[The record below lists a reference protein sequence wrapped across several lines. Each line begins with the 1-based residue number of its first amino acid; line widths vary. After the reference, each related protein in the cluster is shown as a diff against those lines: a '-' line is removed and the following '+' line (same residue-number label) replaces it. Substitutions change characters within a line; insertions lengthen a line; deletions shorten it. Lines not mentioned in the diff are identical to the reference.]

1 MKKSILIVGSGAR
14 EYALGRK
21 FREDARVGDIYFCP
35 GNGGT
40 QSIGI
45 NVPYLDHAQL
55 VDFALDKKV
64 DLVVIG
70 PENPLVEGLSDAL
83 AHAQIK
89 VFGPSQQASLL
100 ESSKSFTKELA
111 QAYGIPTAPYVLA
124 SSYQQA
130 CAQLGT
136 YPIVI
141 KADGLCQGKGVII
154 AQDEKQALQALEHL
168 FTDKQ
173 QEKVLLEQFL
183 PGFELSICALAHHQN
198 YLLLPPSQSYK
209 QLSGDG
215 PNTGG
220 MGAFAPSSLCNH
232 ALQHQIATQIIEP
245 ILKAMVEQNKPFIG
259 VLYAGV
265 MVVQTP
271 EGLQPYLLECNVR
284 FGDPECGV
292 LLPLLKTP
300 LLDLCLATLE
310 DKLLD
315 LQLELHPQH
324 CLGVVLASKD
334 YPYKISGGQ
343 SVYIDPIDEKK
354 GHVDLGGIAQEN
366 GVFMVS
372 GGRVGVCIGMGKS
385 LHEAREHAY
394 ELVGKVQFEG
404 MQFREDIGH

>member
-1 MKKSILIVGSGAR
+1 M
-14 EYALGRK
+14 
-21 FREDARVGDIYFCP
+21 
-35 GNGGT
+35 
-40 QSIGI
+40 
-45 NVPYLDHAQL
+45 NVPYHDHAQL
-55 VDFALDKKV
+55 VACAMDKKV

-70 PENPLVEGLSDAL
+70 PEAPLVEGLSDAL
-83 AHAQIK
+83 ASAHIK

-111 QAYGIPTAPYVLA
+111 QNYGIPTAPYVLA
-124 SSYQQA
+124 SSYDQA
-130 CAQLGT
+130 RAQLAQSD
-136 YPIVI
+136 YPLVI

-154 AQDEKQALQALEHL
+154 AQDEQQALQALEHL
-168 FTDKQ
+168 FKDKQ
-173 QEKVLLEQFL
+173 QERVVLEAFL
-183 PGFELSICALAHHQN
+183 PGLELSICALAHHQN

-220 MGAFAPSSLCNH
+220 MGAFAPSNLCNQ
-232 ALQHQIATQIIEP
+232 ALQHKIATKIVEP

-259 VLYAGV
+259 VLYTGV
-265 MVVQTP
+265 MVVETQGSF
-271 EGLQPYLLECNVR
+271 EPYLLECNVR

-300 LLDLCLATLE
+300 LLDLCLATLD
-310 DKLLD
+310 DKLQN
-315 LQLELHPQH
+315 LQLELHPKH

-334 YPYKISGGQ
+334 YPYKVSGGQ

-354 GHVDLGGIAQEN
+354 GHVDLGGITQEN

-394 ELVGKVQFEG
+394 ELVGRVQFEG